1 MAIVGGLDIHRR
13 QITFDLLDTEGGQ
26 THRGQLAPYT
36 RVELRAWLA
45 RFAGQQ
51 ADFAFE
57 GDRLAVRGRGGHGAG
72 FRAHLAEPA
81 DTRPCVAQSGGAR
94 PTEADHLRQL
104 LLHGALPES
113 WIPPGHIADARTQ
126 VRLRH
131 ALAGQRTAWQQRI
144 HAVLFHHGLPDRSH
158 LLTGAGRAGWLA
170 SSSPASRAARSTW
183 PCA

>member
-13 QITFDLLDTEGGQ
+13 QITFDLLDTE
-26 THRGQLAPYT
+26 A
-36 RVELRAWLA
+36 
-45 RFAGQQ
+45 
-51 ADFAFE
+51 
-57 GDRLAVRGRGGHGAG
+57 
-72 FRAHLAEPA
+72 
-81 DTRPCVAQSGGAR
+81 AR
-94 PTEADHLRQL
+94 PTGPAGSGHPSGATRLAGSVRRPTGRLRLRGRPASGSWPRRSWGWVSRPPGRTGRHQALRGPKRQAEPDAHHLRQL

-158 LLTGAGRAGWLA
+158 LLTGAGRTGWLA